1 MEDSRVGCMGGLHC
15 RGDLH
20 VVLVPSHCDCSSAE
34 CYRGGQLQLGRQGPV
49 L

>member
-1 MEDSRVGCMGGLHC
+1 MGDSRVGCMGGLH
-15 RGDLH
+15 RREDLH

-34 CYRGGQLQLGRQGPV
+34 CLRGGQLQLGCQGPV